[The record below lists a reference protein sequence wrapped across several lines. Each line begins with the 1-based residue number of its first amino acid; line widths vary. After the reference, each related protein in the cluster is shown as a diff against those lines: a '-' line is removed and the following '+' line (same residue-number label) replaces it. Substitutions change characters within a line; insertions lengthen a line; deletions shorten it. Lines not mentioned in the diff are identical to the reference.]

1 MAGEWPLSAHP
12 SCLIPVSSSIF
23 HGGGQGGAGDLSL
36 SRRGTQPTLETGT
49 THCQLFQNRIVL
61 GISWED
67 VTSCPHLQGGSWVGL
82 LCPIVTPPLL
92 PTETLGFSQTSHTSP
107 VTTCTQQVPNK
118 RLFTEGKNNV
128 PSITLQ

>member
-36 SRRGTQPTLETGT
+36 SRRGTQPTLETET

-61 GISWED
+61 GI
-67 VTSCPHLQGGSWVGL
+67 LMGGCDFLPPPPKRVLGGA
-82 LCPIVTPPLL
+82 IV
-92 PTETLGFSQTSHTSP
+92 SHSDTSP
-107 VTTCTQQVPNK
+107 SSHRDLRVFSD
-118 RLFTEGKNNV
+118 FTYFPCDYLHTAGA
-128 PSITLQ
+128 

>member
-1 MAGEWPLSAHP
+1 MVEDREELGTCPSPEEALNQHWRQGQPIANCSKTELSWE
-12 SCLIPVSSSIF
+12 F
-23 HGGGQGGAGDLSL
+23 
-36 SRRGTQPTLETGT
+36 
-49 THCQLFQNRIVL
+49 
-61 GISWED
+61 SWED